1 MTDLPHFSAVIFDLD
16 GLVLDTESTYFA
28 AWQHAATQ
36 MGYEGSEPFW
46 QSLSGLHAAAIEQ
59 HLHHHFGPL
68 FNYPYFTA
76 LSGQR
81 WQAIVEQQGIV
92 IKAGFLQ
99 VLALLEAQKI
109 PFALATNSPL
119 SNARECLALA
129 KLPDVFSLIT
139 AREQVEHGKP
149 APDIFFKT
157 AVQLQTPIHECLV
170 LEDSYAGV
178 LGATRAGAPVIY
190 IPSNPIN
197 PAASTLAT
205 CQLTS
210 LTQLADRLA
219 STLN

>member
-1 MTDLPHFSAVIFDLD
+1 MTDLPPFSAVIFDLD

-28 AWQHAATQ
+28 AWQQAATQ

-68 FNYPYFTA
+68 FNYSYFAA
-76 LSGQR
+76 LSGQC
-81 WQAIVEQQGIV
+81 WQELVEQRGIS
-92 IKAGFLQ
+92 IKTGFHQ
-99 VLALLEAQKI
+99 VLALLKAQKI

-119 SNARECLALA
+119 INALECLALA
-129 KLPDVFSLIT
+129 KLPDVFRMIT
-139 AREQVEHGKP
+139 TREQVQQGKP
-149 APDIFFKT
+149 APDIFLK
-157 AVQLQTPIHECLV
+157 AAQQLQTPIHQCLV

-197 PAASTLAT
+197 PEASTLAT

-210 LTQLADRLA
+210 LTQLADWLE
-219 STLN
+219 STLK

>member
-16 GLVLDTESTYFA
+16 GLVLDTESTYFT

-36 MGYEGSEPFW
+36 MGYECSEFFW

-59 HLHHHFGPL
+59 QLHQHFGPL
-68 FNYPYFTA
+68 FNYFDFAA
-76 LSGQR
+76 LSSQC
-81 WQAIVEQQGIV
+81 WQTVVEQQGIA

-99 VLALLEAQKI
+99 VLALLEAQQI

-119 SNARECLALA
+119 TNALECLALA
-129 KLPDVFSLIT
+129 KLQDVFNMIT
-139 AREQVEHGKP
+139 AREQVAQGKP
-149 APDIFFKT
+149 APDVFCKT
-157 AVQLQTPIHECLV
+157 AAQLQIPVDQCLV

-190 IPSNPIN
+190 IPSKPIN
-197 PAASTLAT
+197 PAASALAT
-205 CQLTS
+205 CQLAS

-219 STLN
+219 ISLK